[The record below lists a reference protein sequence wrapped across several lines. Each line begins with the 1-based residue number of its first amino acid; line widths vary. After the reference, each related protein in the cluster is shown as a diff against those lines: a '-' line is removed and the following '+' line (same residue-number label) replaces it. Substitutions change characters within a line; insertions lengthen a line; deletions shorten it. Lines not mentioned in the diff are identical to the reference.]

1 MFILG
6 VFYFTLANFHR
17 SVRSKLSSIYRF
29 AVVKSTNLS
38 EYGFNKLLQ
47 PFAQDMIT
55 FIVSKNL

>member
-6 VFYFTLANFHR
+6 VFYYTLAIFHR
-17 SVRSKLSSIYRF
+17 SVRSKISSIYLF

-38 EYGFNKLLQ
+38 EYGFNKVLR
-47 PFAQDMIT
+47 PFVQDMIK